1 MTSSKT
7 RKRSQPR
14 HALSSKTKKLTN
26 AATVKKLVVKPVMTE
41 AECAKKE
48 GDFFNADNYSQ
59 IIGGTN
65 IDVYYIDDSSETP
78 DREVLLF
85 KLRHGVIPDSLAVP
99 AFGALKQQAKKLN
112 GNRGAAAGKIKLKS
126 LFSHINADNIVKRS
140 KYRVFYKTKSGE
152 VSKDHSSNKVRSNI
166 IGYFDMP
173 DRNLIGKGIKNPPQC
188 RQTQFTRDAVDKWKL
203 ALPLIQKANDQF
215 RALVPDRWKIQHD
228 RASKTPDFQILDT
241 AYSTV
246 TINYN
251 YRSANHKDA
260 GDLEEGFG
268 NLVVLE
274 KNRCEPGTEI
284 YGYDGGFLGFPRFGI
299 AVDVRQGDYLA
310 MNVHEWHANTALICK
325 CPKGEKCKDEAHYG
339 RLSLVCYLR
348 KNMIV
353 CAKSGHHN

>member
-1 MTSSKT
+1 MPSKTKNSIQPSSSNKT
-7 RKRSQPR
+7 RKRNP
-14 HALSSKTKKLTN
+14 A
-26 AATVKKLVVKPVMTE
+26 VKKLVVKPVMTE
-41 AECAKKE
+41 TECAKKE

-59 IIGGTN
+59 IIGGCD
-65 IDVYYIDDSSETP
+65 IDVYYIDDASETP

-85 KLRHGVIPDSLAVP
+85 KLRHGVISDTLTTP
-99 AFGALKQQAKKLN
+99 AFSALKQQAKKLN
-112 GNRGAAAGKIKLKS
+112 GNRGAAAGKIKIKS

-268 NLVVLE
+268 NLIVLE
-274 KNRCEPGTEI
+274 KDKCEPRADNTV

-310 MNVHEWHANTALICK
+310 MNVHEWHANTAIICK
-325 CPKGEKCKDEAHYG
+325 CPNGEKCKDEAHYG

-353 CAKSGHHN
+353 CAKSG